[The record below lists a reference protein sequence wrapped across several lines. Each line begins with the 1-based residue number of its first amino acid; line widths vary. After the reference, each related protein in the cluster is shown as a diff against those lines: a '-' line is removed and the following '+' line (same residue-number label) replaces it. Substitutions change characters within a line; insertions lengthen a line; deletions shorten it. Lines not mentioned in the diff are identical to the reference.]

1 LTELKSSTPTSWLI
15 GLLRNPW
22 TILCS
27 ALIAIYLGASQPN
40 FAKSLA
46 PFGNIYLSLLKMCV
60 LPILISAITMSIG
73 RLMVSHDAGR
83 YIKRVF
89 IVFPIGMLLVSLV
102 GLLTALVL
110 GPGRSLSSATLQRL
124 GVLINKEGVDL
135 VISLSGPPS
144 PVKEVPNL
152 LSFIASMIPSN
163 IFGSLSDGETLKVV
177 FFSIVFGAT
186 LGIVNSKSS
195 NPYQVFK
202 TFDYI
207 YQSFNKLISWLTLL
221 LPFGLFCLLASQIA
235 KAGLNVI
242 FAMVSFLIAGSIAYI
257 IVYILSML
265 VIWSQAKR
273 SFLFT
278 FATLRDTSILAL
290 ATSNAFACLPSTIS
304 AMGDGLKFERQ
315 AINVVVPL
323 AVTVGRFGQ
332 VLYFALASLFIAQL
346 YKADLGVGGLSIVVI
361 GSIFAGIASSG
372 ATGIATLATMGVVLQ
387 PLGLPLDAVLV
398 LFFAVDPIMDPFR
411 TLCTLHTSIAVSAI
425 IADTE
430 PDLHGIEQKDYLVA
444 S

>member
-1 LTELKSSTPTSWLI
+1 MAELKSWTPTAWLV

-27 ALIAIYLGASQPN
+27 ALIAIYLGAAQPN

-73 RLMVSHDAGR
+73 RLMVSHEAGR
-83 YIKRVF
+83 YIRRVLMA
-89 IVFPIGMLLVSLV
+89 FPIGMLAVSLV
-102 GLLTALVL
+102 GLLTALIL

-135 VISLSGPPS
+135 VISLSGS
-144 PVKEVPNL
+144 PTAPKEVPNL

-163 IFGSLSDGETLKVV
+163 IFGSLSEGETLKVV

-195 NPYQVFK
+195 DPYRVFG

-207 YQSFNKLISWLTLL
+207 YKSFNKLISWLTLL

-242 FAMVSFLIAGSIAYI
+242 FAMVNFLIAGLIAYA

-265 VIWSQAKR
+265 VIWSRVKR

-304 AMGDGLKFERQ
+304 AMSDGLKFEQQ

-332 VLYFALASLFIAQL
+332 VLYFALASLFVAQL
-346 YKADLGVGGLSIVVI
+346 YKFDLGVGGLSIVVI

-411 TLCTLHTSIAVSAI
+411 TLCTLHTSIAVSAV
-425 IADTE
+425 IADIE
-430 PDLHGIEQKDYLVA
+430 PDRQAIETEDYVVA